1 MPLFKMRRLIV
12 TLCGICIYTIAFG
25 QATVSFESS
34 DKALETAFNWAKK
47 TALSYKGDQQDPV
60 GPWCEAALPSRDAF
74 CMRDVSHQCIGA
86 EILGMSPENRNMM
99 GKFVSNISKS
109 KNWCS
114 YWEINKWDKPAPADY
129 KNDREFW
136 YNLNANFDLIYACQ
150 RLYNWTGDKTY
161 INDSVFINFFEKSL
175 NEYIKDW
182 VLDPDSLLT
191 RPSLPNSPLSIDK
204 NDLYQKS
211 RGLASYVEN
220 IPDLKMSADLIAAI
234 FQGFTSCSTILKENG
249 NNTRTN
255 YYEQMASKYKNHLDS
270 KWWDETAKKYHSYFL
285 NNGKFG
291 NVEGGNLFLL
301 WFDAASE
308 RAKKEAIIQELVSS
322 DLNVETMSY
331 LPYLLYLNGYP
342 GPAYNYILH
351 LSNPATKRREYPEVS
366 FGIIEGII
374 HGLMGIEPDAHSGTI
389 STIFREKDQ
398 VELKADDLPVL
409 NSRISV
415 QHSGSDKTSVKN
427 KGSFPIKWTAGFAGK
442 HSTIQIDGKSV
453 QASYGTSKD
462 NTVFSFVCVTLQAGQ
477 QMNASV
483 R

>member
-1 MPLFKMRRLIV
+1 MPLFKIKKSII
-12 TLCGICIYTIAFG
+12 TLCVICIYTLAFG

-34 DKALETAFNWAKK
+34 DKALENAFNWAKK

-60 GPWCEAALPSRDAF
+60 GPWYEAALPTRNAF

-86 EILGMSPENRNMM
+86 EILGMSRENKNMM

-129 KNDREFW
+129 KNDHEFW

-161 INDSVFINFFEKSL
+161 INDPAFINFFEKSL

-211 RGLASYVEN
+211 RGLPSYVEN
-220 IPDLKMSADLIAAI
+220 IPDLKMSSDLIAAI
-234 FQGFTSCSTILKENG
+234 YQGFIAYSFLLKENG
-249 NNTRTN
+249 NDTNSN
-255 YYEQMASKYKNHLDS
+255 YYAQIGGKYKEHLES
-270 KWWDETAKKYHSYFL
+270 KWWDAVKGQYHTFYT
-285 NNGKFG
+285 NDGKFG
-291 NVEGGNLFLL
+291 NGGADVFLI
-301 WFDAASE
+301 WFNAVTDLSKKDVIVHDLISSE
-308 RAKKEAIIQELVSS
+308 
-322 DLNVETMSY
+322 LNVETMSY
-331 LPYLLYLNGYP
+331 LPYLLYLNGYQEQ
-342 GPAYNYILH
+342 AYNYILH
-351 LSNPATKRREYPEVS
+351 LSNPETKRREYPEVS

-374 HGLMGIEPDAHSGTI
+374 HGLMGIEPDARTGTI
-389 STIFREKDQ
+389 RTIFRGKDQ
-398 VELKADDLPVL
+398 MELTADDLPVL
-409 NSRISV
+409 NSRITV
-415 QHSGSDKTSVKN
+415 QHSGPSKTVVKN
-427 KGSFPIKWTAGFAGK
+427 KGSFPLKWTAGFAGK
-442 HSTIQIDGKSV
+442 HSTINVDGKPV
-453 QASYGTSKD
+453 IASSCKD
-462 NTVFSFVCVTLQAGQ
+462 TDGKLFSFATVTIQAGQ

-483 R
+483 Q